1 MTAMISPLPGLRP
14 TETSPEPQTSSD
26 VVVDVSHVTY
36 DYTTDKGGE
45 VRALD
50 DVSLSIERQEFLC
63 IVGASGCGKTTLLQ
77 LIAGFLFPTQGQV
90 KFENEP
96 IKGPDW
102 TRGVV
107 FQQPNLYPWLSVEE
121 NVSFGPRMRGLERQE
136 YEEKVHHFI
145 DLVGLSDFRNH
156 APYQLS
162 GGMQQRVAIA
172 RSLVNEPG
180 VLLMDEPF
188 GALDQITRERL
199 QDELLKIFDKTDITI
214 VFITHSVE
222 EAVFLGSRVVVMSS
236 RPGRVFY
243 ERDVQLSNQESA
255 ERNRLAPGYTALREE
270 ITNQLYKSFRE

>member
-1 MTAMISPLPGLRP
+1 MVEI
-14 TETSPEPQTSSD
+14 
-26 VVVDVSHVTY
+26 SHVTY
-36 DYTTDKGGE
+36 DYVTDKGSE
-45 VRALD
+45 VRALE

-77 LIAGFLFPTQGQV
+77 LIAGYLFPTKGRI
-90 KFENEP
+90 KFENEE

-107 FQQPNLYPWLSVEE
+107 FQQPNLYPWLSVED
-121 NVSFGPRMRGLERQE
+121 NVSFGPRMRGLDRRDYQ
-136 YEEKVHHFI
+136 EKVYHFI
-145 DLVGLSDFRNH
+145 DLVGLSEFRRH

-172 RSLVNEPG
+172 RALVNDPHL
-180 VLLMDEPF
+180 LLMDEPF

-199 QDELLKIFDKTDITI
+199 QDELLKIFDKTKITV

-222 EAVFLGSRVVVMSS
+222 EAVFLGSRVIVMSP
-236 RPGRVFY
+236 RPGRIFY
-243 ERDVQLSNQESA
+243 ERGTRLNRAGVP

-270 ITNQLYKSFRE
+270 ITNQLYQSFSD

>member
-1 MTAMISPLPGLRP
+1 MKLGLVKSM
-14 TETSPEPQTSSD
+14 EVNAAPQPSSD
-26 VVVDVSHVTY
+26 VVVDISHVTY
-36 DYTTDKGGE
+36 DYKTDKGGE

-50 DVSLSIERQEFLC
+50 DVSLSIARQEFLC

-77 LIAGFLFPTQGQV
+77 LIAGFLFPTEGHV

-107 FQQPNLYPWLSVEE
+107 FQQPNLYPWLTVEE
-121 NVSFGPRMRGLERQE
+121 NVSFGPRMRGLERQQ
-136 YEEKVHHFI
+136 YQEKVHHFI
-145 DLVGLSDFRNH
+145 DLVGLSDFRDH

-172 RSLVNEPG
+172 RSLVNGPG

-199 QDELLKIFDKTDITI
+199 QDELLKIFDKTDVTI
-214 VFITHSVE
+214 IFITHSVE

-243 ERDVQLSNQESA
+243 ERDARITNQGVA
-255 ERNRLAPGYTALREE
+255 ERNRLAHGYTALREE